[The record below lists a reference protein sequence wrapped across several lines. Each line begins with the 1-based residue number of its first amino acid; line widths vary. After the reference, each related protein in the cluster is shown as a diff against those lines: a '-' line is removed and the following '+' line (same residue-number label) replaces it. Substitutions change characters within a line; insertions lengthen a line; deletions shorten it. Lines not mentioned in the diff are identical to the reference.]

1 MRIGFARH
9 VLVGAVGMDA
19 AEVLFAENGFNGTS
33 VRDIAEKAGVN
44 LAMISYYFGS
54 KEKMMEAMFAQRSS
68 YYKLQ
73 LESMIRDK
81 ELDPMAKMERLIDQ
95 YIEKLMNNQAFHRV
109 LVREQMVS
117 GNKMIMDH
125 IQELK
130 KQNQALIRE
139 ILTEGQKKGVFK
151 KNIDLP
157 ILMMTLVGT
166 ISQLLTTQHYYKEI
180 NGLQDMPADEFQKHI
195 RKKLSQHLKKIFHAI
210 LSNEV

>member
-1 MRIGFARH
+1 
-9 VLVGAVGMDA
+9 
-19 AEVLFAENGFNGTS
+19 
-33 VRDIAEKAGVN
+33 
-44 LAMISYYFGS
+44 
-54 KEKMMEAMFAQRSS
+54 
-68 YYKLQ
+68 
-73 LESMIRDK
+73 
-81 ELDPMAKMERLIDQ
+81 
-95 YIEKLMNNQAFHRV
+95 
-109 LVREQMVS
+109 
-117 GNKMIMDH
+117 MDH

-210 LSNEV
+210 LSNEVLHLYPVHLYDGRPVCPGTQAADLR